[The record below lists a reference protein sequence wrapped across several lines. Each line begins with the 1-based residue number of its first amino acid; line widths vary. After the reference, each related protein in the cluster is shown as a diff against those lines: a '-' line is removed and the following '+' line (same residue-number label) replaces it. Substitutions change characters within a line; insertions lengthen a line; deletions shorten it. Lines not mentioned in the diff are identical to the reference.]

1 MYPRAH
7 QRRIVRKSFPSIKA
21 ILLSKSD
28 IKPIFDTTHYG
39 EEMQANHYTT
49 EEELARELR
58 VSQRHLINLRN
69 RRLIPFVR
77 LGRLIRYNRAA
88 VEKAIQKL
96 TVKEL
101 S

>member
-1 MYPRAH
+1 
-7 QRRIVRKSFPSIKA
+7 
-21 ILLSKSD
+21 
-28 IKPIFDTTHYG
+28 
-39 EEMQANHYTT
+39 MQAHSYTT
-49 EEELARELR
+49 EEELAKELR

-96 TVKEL
+96 TVQEL